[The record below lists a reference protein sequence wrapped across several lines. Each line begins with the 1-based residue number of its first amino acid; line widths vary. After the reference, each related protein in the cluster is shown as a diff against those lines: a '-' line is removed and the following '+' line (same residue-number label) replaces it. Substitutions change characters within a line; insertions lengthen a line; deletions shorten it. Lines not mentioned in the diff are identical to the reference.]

1 VQEVLAK
8 TSARSNEGGTAVTA
22 AKEMTPTIPVAISQN
37 DQQDI
42 NELYRRLQ
50 KASAKL
56 VGPDGKTQVLPNNV
70 YSFLC
75 QLLADLTSG
84 SSVTILQNNALL
96 TTMEAS
102 KMLGMSRQ
110 FLVNLLVKGEIP
122 FIKVGTHRRIY
133 ARDLLA
139 YKAKR
144 DAARRKALD
153 DLARAEYDE
162 GIYDKMP
169 DDPNPRQ

>member
-1 VQEVLAK
+1 M
-8 TSARSNEGGTAVTA
+8 TAT
-22 AKEMTPTIPVAISQN
+22 KEMSPTTPTQTHIPISQR

-42 NELYRRLQ
+42 DGIYRRLQ

-75 QLLADLTSG
+75 QLLADLTAG

-110 FLVNLLVKGEIP
+110 FFVNLLTKGEIP

-133 ARDLLA
+133 ARDVLA

-144 DAARRKALD
+144 DAARRKVLD

-162 GIYDKMP
+162 GIYDMMP
-169 DDPNPRQ
+169 NDPNAGQ

>member
-1 VQEVLAK
+1 VTATIETKAK
-8 TSARSNEGGTAVTA
+8 T
-22 AKEMTPTIPVAISQN
+22 PVADSPS
-37 DQQDI
+37 DQRDI
-42 NELYRRLQ
+42 DELYRRLQ
-50 KASAKL
+50 RASAKL

-75 QLLADLTSG
+75 QLLADLTAG

-110 FLVNLLVKGEIP
+110 FFVNLLTKGEIP

-144 DAARRKALD
+144 DAARRKVID

-162 GIYDKMP
+162 GIYERMP
-169 DDPNPRQ
+169 DDPDAGQ

>member
-1 VQEVLAK
+1 MTATEEMNKAS
-8 TSARSNEGGTAVTA
+8 TSQ
-22 AKEMTPTIPVAISQN
+22 PVPLSPS

-42 NELYRRLQ
+42 NELYQKLQ

-110 FLVNLLVKGEIP
+110 FFVNLLTKGEIP
-122 FIKVGTHRRIY
+122 FIKVGTHRRVY

-144 DAARRKALD
+144 DAARRKILD
-153 DLARAEYDE
+153 DLARAEHDE

-169 DDPNPRQ
+169 DDSDSRQ

>member
-1 VQEVLAK
+1 V
-8 TSARSNEGGTAVTA
+8 TAV
-22 AKEMTPTIPVAISQN
+22 KEMTTTPTVPLPISGR
-37 DQQDI
+37 DQHDI
-42 NELYRRLQ
+42 EEIYRRLQ

-75 QLLADLTSG
+75 RLLADLTSG
-84 SSVTILQNNALL
+84 SSVTILQSNALL

-110 FLVNLLVKGEIP
+110 FFVNLLKKGEIP
-122 FIKVGTHRRIY
+122 FIAVGTHRRTY
-133 ARDLLA
+133 ARDVLA
-139 YKAKR
+139 YKSKR
-144 DAARRKALD
+144 DAARRKVID
-153 DLARAEYDE
+153 DLARAEHDE

-169 DDPNPRQ
+169 DDPDSRQ

>member
-1 VQEVLAK
+1 
-8 TSARSNEGGTAVTA
+8 VTA
-22 AKEMTPTIPVAISQN
+22 TKEMTSLPVPISQR
-37 DQQDI
+37 DQLDI
-42 NELYRRLQ
+42 DEIYRRLQ

-75 QLLADLTSG
+75 QLLADLTAG

-96 TTMEAS
+96 TTMDAS
-102 KMLGMSRQ
+102 KILGMSRQ
-110 FLVNLLVKGEIP
+110 FFVNLLEKGEIP
-122 FIKVGTHRRIY
+122 FIKVGTHRRTY
-133 ARDLLA
+133 ARDVLA

-162 GIYDKMP
+162 GIYDKLP
-169 DDPNPRQ
+169 DDFNPGQ

>member
-1 VQEVLAK
+1 M
-8 TSARSNEGGTAVTA
+8 TAT
-22 AKEMTPTIPVAISQN
+22 KEMTPTPVPISTN

-42 NELYRRLQ
+42 NEIYRRLQ
-50 KASAKL
+50 RASAKL
-56 VGPDGKTQVLPNNV
+56 VGPNGKTQVLPNNV

-75 QLLADLTSG
+75 QLLADLTAG

-110 FLVNLLVKGEIP
+110 FFVNLLTKGEIP
-122 FIKVGTHRRIY
+122 FIKVGTHRRVY

-144 DAARRKALD
+144 DAARRKILD
-153 DLARAEYDE
+153 DLARAEHDE

-169 DDPNPRQ
+169 DDFNAGQ